1 MLTSFCAEVTLNS
14 YLRFLEFFRVK
25 AFDWKISY
33 WTFCCTVLVSILSC
47 LFVWFSS
54 PVRQNIGLL
63 WIFSNTSLQ
72 GMSWFIQSKPSF
84 LWETQPEPKAVS
96 TIPPGIRVSGYI
108 LIKIKRELRLFK
120 FYFVVILSLLTFL
133 RLKKSECSW
142 LCY

>member
-1 MLTSFCAEVTLNS
+1 MLEI
-14 YLRFLEFFRVK
+14 FRVFPTESFWLK
-25 AFDWKISY
+25 NLLLDVLLYCIGEHSY
-33 WTFCCTVLVSILSC
+33 

-72 GMSWFIQSKPSF
+72 DMSWFIQSKPSF

-96 TIPPGIRVSGYI
+96 TIPPLLNVSNQWGFLIHGYI
-108 LIKIKRELRLFK
+108 LIKIKRELRLFIS
-120 FYFVVILSLLTFL
+120 YFVVILSLLVFL
-133 RLKKSECSW
+133 RLKKSICSW